1 MGVSAPKHNTQN
13 QLLLEG
19 ARRMGFAR
27 ADVPQN
33 NGGGDHACGHDCANL
48 CRSGGKK
55 GGVHS
60 WLVDASKAGAKFIT
74 GAEVRHIDFDA
85 KKGRAAR
92 GVVLRFNDGT
102 EKYVKTPRVLVCA
115 GSVSSPAVLLRSK
128 IPNSRIGQSLY
139 LHPTN
144 YVHAVFDHETHPV
157 DGQILTSVVG
167 EYADLDGSGHGVRVE
182 TGCMQPVLCM
192 CLMQWTNGLEAKA
205 RFLKHPNMVGCIAI
219 ARDAKPGKVTID
231 KAGEPIVD
239 YTVANVDIKSVITG
253 TIAAAECMR
262 AVGAKEIIVAGRAI
276 PEWREG
282 DDWDTWVRKVAGST
296 PGGYGSAHQMGSNRM
311 GSSTSNG
318 ACDPTGAVYGVQG
331 VWVADASVLP
341 SASGVNPMVSTM
353 AVASMIGRG
362 VVQAWR
368 EGRVETKP
376 NKAKL

>member
-1 MGVSAPKHNTQN
+1 MGVSAPTHNTQN
-13 QLLLEG
+13 QMLLEG
-19 ARRMGFAR
+19 ARRMGFQR

-33 NGGGDHACGHDCANL
+33 TGGGPHACGHDCANL

-60 WLVDASKAGAKFIT
+60 WLVDASNAGAKFIT
-74 GAEVRHIDFDA
+74 GADVRRIDFDA

-92 GVVLRFNDGT
+92 GVVLRFNDGS
-102 EKYVKTPRVLVCA
+102 EQYVKTPRVLVCA
-115 GSVSSPAVLLRSK
+115 GSILSPALLLRSK

-144 YVHAVFDHETHPV
+144 YVHAIFDHATHPV

-167 EYADLDGSGHGVRVE
+167 EFADLDGSGHGVRIE
-182 TGCMQPVLCM
+182 TGCMQPVLAM
-192 CLMQWTNGLEAKA
+192 CLLQWANGLEAKA
-205 RFLKHPNMVGCIAI
+205 RFLKHPKMVGCIAI
-219 ARDAKPGKVTID
+219 ARDAKPGKVSID

-239 YTVANVDIKSVITG
+239 YTVANIDNKSIITG
-253 TIAAAECMR
+253 TIGAAECMK
-262 AVGAKEIIVAGRAI
+262 AIGAKEVIVAGRGI

-282 DDWDTWVRKVAGST
+282 DDWDAWVRKVTAST

-318 ACDPTGAVYGVQG
+318 ACDPTGAVYGVRG
-331 VWVADASVLP
+331 VWCADASVLP

-353 AVASMIGRG
+353 AVATKISRG
-362 VVQAWR
+362 IVQAWR

-376 NKAKL
+376 SKAKL